1 MRALP
6 SGWIVLSGMMCPEPI
21 TISDVALRLRMDI
34 PNRIVGQAARTRSA
48 GSSRTLRI
56 GGTGCGCG
64 SGPRPMAAAPCQSRN
79 NEPRQVARIAAKE
92 RRERKKRNADAGVQT
107 LALTPPAFLMQSRT
121 GIVRHSRN
129 QTDNGHRIKRRGLR
143 AAKPQPIPL
152 PESVARPVSQG
163 DWQGN
168 VGQWNENPALNGVLK
183 IFSNC
188 NDVGR

>member
-1 MRALP
+1 MNSYSASLR
-6 SGWIVLSGMMCPEPI
+6 CPEEFWPRAGVRPVCPGA
-21 TISDVALRLRMDI
+21 D
-34 PNRIVGQAARTRSA
+34 GSA
-48 GSSRTLRI
+48 
-56 GGTGCGCG
+56 TGCGCG
-64 SGPRPMAAAPCQSRN
+64 SGPRHMTAAPCQSRN

-107 LALTPPAFLMQSRT
+107 LALTPHAFLMQSRT

-152 PESVARPVSQG
+152 PNIPLPESVARPVSQG

-168 VGQWNENPALNGVLK
+168 VWQRNENPALNRVLK
-183 IFSNC
+183 IFSDC